1 MPPFVTKQTLAQ
13 RYNTTPRTIERMW
26 NDGRLPPPK
35 FPTGS
40 RPLADL
46 EEIEA
51 HERAVVAQQH
61 SSRRRKQPDH
71 PDQAA

>member
-1 MPPFVTKQTLAQ
+1 MAPYVTKQTLAK

-35 FPTGS
+35 FPIGPHK
-40 RPLADL
+40 PLGDL

-51 HERAVVAQQH
+51 HERAAI
-61 SSRRRKQPDH
+61 SRPRRRKQPDQS
-71 PDQAA
+71 DRAA